1 MMYMNSSSSGNFGLL
16 AGTGSAAAGGLLYG
30 GAYAGSKGLMNRQLN
45 PDELKQELVANTVGG
60 ALSGAGLYGLSKLA
74 RKGR

>member
-1 MMYMNSSSSGNFGLL
+1 MIYMNFSSSGNFGLL
-16 AGTGSAAAGGLLYG
+16 AATGSAAAGGLLYG
-30 GAYAGSKGLMNRQLN
+30 GAYAGSKGLMNRKLS
-45 PDELKQELVANTVGG
+45 PDEFKQELVGNTVGG